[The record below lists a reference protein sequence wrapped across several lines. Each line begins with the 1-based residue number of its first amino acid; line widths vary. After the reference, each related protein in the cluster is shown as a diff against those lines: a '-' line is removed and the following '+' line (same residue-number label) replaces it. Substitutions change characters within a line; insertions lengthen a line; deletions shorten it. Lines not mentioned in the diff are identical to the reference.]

1 MRAGLLNHTVTVLKP
16 VTETNEVGEQVTTYI
31 TKFTTKARL
40 QHSISSRD
48 MENTEIFFNY
58 TEIFTF
64 RMYHNIEEFDRIL
77 YLGKQYRIF
86 RITPEP
92 ESMALTVYCELI
104 NE

>member
-1 MRAGLLNHTVTVLKP
+1 MRAGLLNKNVTVLKP
-16 VTETNEVGEQVTTYI
+16 VISVNEVGEQTTTYI

-40 QHSISSRD
+40 QHSLSSRD

-64 RMYHNIEEFDRIL
+64 RSYHDINEFDRLL
-77 YLGKQYRIF
+77 YMGKTYRIF

-92 ESMALTVYCELI
+92 EQMALTVYCELI